1 MGKSM
6 ETLLDSTNLLL
17 RRFFMKSLKGT
28 QTRENLMRAFAGES
42 QAYTR
47 YTYYADVARKEG
59 YMQIEAVFLE
69 TAKNELEHGKRFYN
83 FLLDGLKDEL
93 PATVEIHASYPVA
106 QGTTLEN
113 LKAAA
118 DGEHEEWAELY
129 SSFGEIAAR
138 ERFPEV
144 AAVFKFVS
152 SVEKR
157 HEERYLQLAENIEKD
172 RVFKKDEKTYW
183 KCRNCGYIHEGN
195 NAPEIC
201 PSCGYPK
208 GYFEVFA
215 EKY

>member
-93 PATVEIHASYPVA
+93 PATVEIHACYPVA

>member
-1 MGKSM
+1 
-6 ETLLDSTNLLL
+6 
-17 RRFFMKSLKGT
+17 MKSLKGT